1 MPEYRFITGEVFSVM
16 ANDAEHARRIINR
29 FFEGEWD
36 DDPEVEDEDIQA
48 INYVES
54 TTMLLDD

>member
-29 FFEGEWD
+29 FFDGDWEG
-36 DDPEVEDEDIQA
+36 DPEVEDEDIEA

-54 TTMLLDD
+54 TTVLLDD